1 MRVGSVDNVLS
12 YKMRATRKSARH
24 SAEQELLAMKLRRE
38 NTVSVHKTA
47 QEEYRLR
54 EAIKA
59 ADQIR
64 NYQNQYG
71 ILLESNQRLPIA
83 LQGPSL
89 QRMRDLGNALKVYY
103 SKYPM
108 NFPRG
113 PSPNDAEAINNRRR
127 LN

>member
-1 MRVGSVDNVLS
+1 MKVG
-12 YKMRATRKSARH
+12 RR
-24 SAEQELLAMKLRRE
+24 SAEAELLAMKLRRE

-64 NYQNQYG
+64 NYQTQYG
-71 ILLESNQRLPIA
+71 ILLESNQRLPTA
-83 LQGPSL
+83 LQGPAL
-89 QRMRDLGNALKVYY
+89 RRMRDLGDALQMLHT
-103 SKYPM
+103 KYPS
-108 NFPRG
+108 NYPRG
-113 PSPNDAEAINNRRR
+113 PSPWDAESIQNRRR

>member
-1 MRVGSVDNVLS
+1 M
-12 YKMRATRKSARH
+12 KARRR
-24 SAEQELLAMKLRRE
+24 SAEADLLAMKLRRE

-71 ILLESNQRLPIA
+71 ILLESNQRLPTA

-89 QRMRDLGNALKVYY
+89 QRMRDLGDALQLLHT
-103 SKYPM
+103 KYPQ
-108 NFPRG
+108 NYPRG
-113 PSPNDAEAINNRRR
+113 PSPWNVDSIANRRR

>member
-1 MRVGSVDNVLS
+1 MKG
-12 YKMRATRKSARH
+12 TRKSARR

-54 EAIKA
+54 EAIKK

-89 QRMRDLGNALKVYY
+89 QRMRDLGDALQMLH
-103 SKYPM
+103 SQYPF
-108 NFPRG
+108 NYPRG
-113 PSPNDAEAINNRRR
+113 PSPWDREAINNRRR